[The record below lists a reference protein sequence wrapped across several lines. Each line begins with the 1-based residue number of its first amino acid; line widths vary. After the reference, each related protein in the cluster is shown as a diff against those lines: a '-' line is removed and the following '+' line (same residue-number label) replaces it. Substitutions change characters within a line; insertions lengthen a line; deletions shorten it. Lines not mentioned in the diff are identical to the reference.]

1 VEPYVRD
8 ALLELQSPMARLKQL
23 VDQMR
28 EASEATMMLPKQLQR
43 MLEQIEAGD
52 SNLSMTLKGLDE
64 PTRRVTRA
72 ANRLVLAILA
82 VAFVVGPALM
92 IPQLDEILPEWQVG
106 ATLLIFGGFAMS
118 LFLTFVL
125 VFSIWRS
132 GR

>member
-1 VEPYVRD
+1 
-8 ALLELQSPMARLKQL
+8 M
-23 VDQMR
+23 
-28 EASEATMMLPKQLQR
+28 TTLPKQLQR

-64 PTRRVTRA
+64 PTRRIMTA

-92 IPQLDEILPEWQVG
+92 IPRLDEILPEWQVG
-106 ATLLIFGGFAMS
+106 STILIFGGFAMS

-125 VFSIWRS
+125 VLSIWRS